1 MVENSADIIRLAI
14 ASDLHAHAVDGEG
27 PSHLDIRTA
36 DNLPN
41 QHPISGLYKLIEE
54 QSLTAHLLLCP
65 GDLGHQSSPEA
76 IKYAW
81 DRLHQLGAK
90 LAAKLVTGTAGNHDI
105 DSRYK
110 GDDHCPE
117 HILKGLLPRFPL
129 EDEALWDRYWA
140 RAYAIVDLEQCR
152 LLLLNSSAYH
162 GKAAVEKN
170 HGRIDKQTL
179 VDIEQELKKRGKRD
193 INILLCHHHPQM
205 HSELGLG
212 EGDVMKQGQL
222 LLDLLGNNQYGPWLV
237 IHGHKHHPKIT
248 YAAGGS
254 ASPIIFAAGSLS
266 SKLFLPLQTVGRNQ
280 FYLVEIRRPE
290 VEQYGLVGRVSCWDW
305 AFGTGWIPASDSS
318 GLPAMFGFGWRQNA
332 VSAAKTIAAAIG
344 TQPTLSWSN
353 LLATIPT
360 LSFLTPQDLLNLEK
374 QLTTTH
380 GLRVQRDGPTIV
392 QIGKVV

>member
-1 MVENSADIIRLAI
+1 MSGNDPDIIRIAV
-14 ASDLHAHAVDGEG
+14 ASDLHAHAIDGES
-27 PSHLDIRTA
+27 PSHLDIRIA
-36 DNLPN
+36 DTLPN

-54 QSLTAHLLLCP
+54 KSLTADLLLCP

-81 DRLHQLGAK
+81 ERLQQLGIK
-90 LAAKLVTGTAGNHDI
+90 LGVKLVTGTAGNHDI

-140 RAYAIVDLEQCR
+140 RAYAIVDLEECR

-162 GKAAVEKN
+162 GRTAVEKN

-179 VDIEQELKKRGKRD
+179 VDIEQELKKRGKRE
-193 INILLCHHHPQM
+193 INVLLCHHHPQM

-212 EGDVMKQGQL
+212 ESDVMKQGQL
-222 LLDLLGNNQYGPWLV
+222 LLDLLGNSQYGSWLV
-237 IHGHKHHPKIT
+237 LHGHKHHPKIT

-254 ASPIIFAAGSLS
+254 SSPIIFAAGSLS

-280 FYLVEIRRPE
+280 FYLIEIRRSE
-290 VEQYGLVGRVSCWDW
+290 VEAYGLVGRAHCWDW

-318 GLPAMFGFGWRQNA
+318 GLPATFGFGWRQNA
-332 VSAAKTIAAAIG
+332 VSSAREIAEIVG
-344 TQPTLSWSN
+344 THDTLDWKN
-353 LLATIPT
+353 LVKSIPT
-360 LSFLTPQDLLNLEK
+360 LSFLTPQDLSNLEK
-374 QLTTTH
+374 ELTAVHQLR
-380 GLRVQRDGPTIV
+380 LQRDGPNIL
-392 QIGKVV
+392 QIGKVL